1 MIDFEKELNPEQL
14 CVVLEQGGP
23 LLVIA
28 GAGSGKTR
36 TLTYRVA
43 HLMESGIPPER
54 ILLATFT
61 NKAARSMLTRVETL
75 IGREVGGLWGG
86 TFHHCAHLTLRA
98 NAHHLGFERNFSILD
113 SEDARQ
119 LINTCIAEAGVDA
132 KSEKFPR
139 GEVVGEMI
147 SLSVNTE
154 THLRDVVLNRYPF
167 FSHREDEIA
176 AVAERYRE
184 RKKALNVMDFDDL
197 LFNWRELLFHVP
209 DVREAYAGRFL
220 QILVDEYQDTNRL
233 QAEIMDLLASRH
245 RNLMVVGDD
254 SQSIYSF
261 RGANYENIMRFP
273 DRYPDCRIFKLETNY
288 RSTPEILHLANLSI
302 TNNENQF
309 QKTLRAVRTQG
320 IRPVLVPARN
330 VLQQADFVAQRIL
343 ELHRSGI
350 PLREMA
356 VLYRAHFHSMEVQM
370 EMTRRGIPFEIR
382 SGIRFFEQAHIKDV
396 TGYLRLIVNPRDEL
410 AWKRVLGLYAKIGRV
425 TAEKIW
431 GYLSRCSDPL
441 GTVHGAAFREC
452 AGKLAIPGLGR
463 FQETFFALHNAGS
476 TSPPELIDVILRNGY
491 RELLRERY
499 PDAAS
504 REEDL
509 LQLANFSSRFTSLD
523 AFLSELA
530 LLTGITEESHPEE
543 IAEDRVVLS
552 SIHQAKGLEWMA
564 VFMIWCSEGMMPLAR
579 ALKEPGGEEE
589 ERRLFYVAATR
600 AKDHLYLTYPLTDY
614 ARGMG
619 NLPVSPSRFIM
630 ELSPYTARGEDRP
643 YDQWLIDGV

>member
-1 MIDFEKELNPEQL
+1 
-14 CVVLEQGGP
+14 
-23 LLVIA
+23 
-28 GAGSGKTR
+28 
-36 TLTYRVA
+36 
-43 HLMESGIPPER
+43 
-54 ILLATFT
+54 
-61 NKAARSMLTRVETL
+61 
-75 IGREVGGLWGG
+75 
-86 TFHHCAHLTLRA
+86 
-98 NAHHLGFERNFSILD
+98 
-113 SEDARQ
+113 
-119 LINTCIAEAGVDA
+119 
-132 KSEKFPR
+132 
-139 GEVVGEMI
+139 
-147 SLSVNTE
+147 
-154 THLRDVVLNRYPF
+154 
-167 FSHREDEIA
+167 
-176 AVAERYRE
+176 
-184 RKKALNVMDFDDL
+184 
-197 LFNWRELLFHVP
+197 
-209 DVREAYAGRFL
+209 
-220 QILVDEYQDTNRL
+220 
-233 QAEIMDLLASRH
+233 
-245 RNLMVVGDD
+245 MVVGDD

-425 TAEKIW
+425 DGGQDLA
-431 GYLSRCSDPL
+431 LSIRMCRSSADRSW
-441 GTVHGAAFREC
+441 TDFREC
-452 AGKLAIPGLGR
+452 AGKSAIPGLGR
-463 FQETFFALHNAGS
+463 FQETFCALCGAES
-476 TSPPELIDVILRNGY
+476 TSPPELIDVILKNGY

-499 PDAAS
+499 TDAAS

-509 LQLANFSSRFTSLD
+509 LQLANFSSRFSSLD

-564 VFMIWCSEGMMPLAR
+564 VFMIWCC
-579 ALKEPGGEEE
+579 
-589 ERRLFYVAATR
+589 
-600 AKDHLYLTYPLTDY
+600 
-614 ARGMG
+614 
-619 NLPVSPSRFIM
+619 
-630 ELSPYTARGEDRP
+630 
-643 YDQWLIDGV
+643 